1 MNEWLLVFSFFT
13 LVFRVVDGFVFCL
26 MMGIDSGG
34 NDYNK
39 YD

>member
-1 MNEWLLVFSFFT
+1 MAACLFIFHFG
-13 LVFRVVDGFVFCL
+13 FPCVVDGFVFCL